1 MNFIWRPLPVAYW
14 LALVW
19 LSVVLATGLLAPWLP
34 LPYPA
39 ATPDLLHMA
48 APPTP
53 PHYLG
58 TDPLGRDVL
67 AGLIAGAQRLV
78 MLSLPAVGLATLVG
92 AATGSAAGFWGNS
105 QLRMP
110 LTLVAGLLAGGYW
123 LAALPARL
131 GITSCLLAI
140 GATSGLLAWKRAR
153 VGRSGAGPTIAVP
166 LDSLVLGTTAVLG
179 AIPRLILLVALAA
192 GPPLSS
198 TQLLALLAL
207 VAWPETARLVRAHT
221 LRVRVQPFI
230 EAAQASGLPG
240 WRVWLRH
247 ALPHACQPLYAFVPL
262 SLAGLIGLE
271 NALAF
276 LGIGQGPD
284 SVSWGSLLTTVRQDP
299 TAWWVAAA
307 PGLALLCTLLA
318 LQQLAQTPKTPFI
331 LRQNR
336 TK

>member
-1 MNFIWRPLPVAYW
+1 
-14 LALVW
+14 
-19 LSVVLATGLLAPWLP
+19 
-34 LPYPA
+34 
-39 ATPDLLHMA
+39 MA

-67 AGLIAGAQRLV
+67 AGLVAGARRLV
-78 MLSLPAVGLATLVG
+78 VLSLPAVGLATVVG
-92 AATGSAAGFWGNS
+92 AALGSAAGFWGNRR
-105 QLRMP
+105 LRLP
-110 LTLVAGLLAGGYW
+110 VITVVSLLAAGYW
-123 LAALPARL
+123 LAALPART
-131 GITSCLLAI
+131 GITSCLLFI
-140 GATSGLLAWKRAR
+140 GAASSVLTWQRAR
-153 VGRSGAGPTIAVP
+153 AGSPATRLTLAVP
-166 LDSLVLGTTAVLG
+166 LDSIVLGTTAVLG

-198 TQLLALLAL
+198 SQLLGLLAL
-207 VAWPETARLVRAHT
+207 VAWPETARLVRAHM

-230 EAAQASGLPG
+230 EAAQASGLPE

-299 TAWWVAAA
+299 TAWWVAVA
-307 PGLALLCTLLA
+307 PGSALLCTLLA
-318 LQQLAQTPKTPFI
+318 LQQLARTPKSPFF
-331 LRQNR
+331 
-336 TK
+336 